1 MLQWLLVAALVI
13 HPGQPGQ
20 PGPPG
25 VQPDEP
31 DPDIVAL
38 EQRLFR
44 AIEEKNRP
52 ALDALV
58 ATEFVLRGEPDT
70 DRETWLKN
78 AVSLCWGPS
87 WDLQKLSVREQDG
100 TQIATFILNFY
111 RDPITCRAAPMRSL
125 ITDIWVRED
134 GQWKLAMRHSGP
146 VGEAL
151 RTQFAPVPLQPP
163 PFEARAE
170 LSFVATSGNA
180 STQTV
185 GSSGDI
191 IRRYARSTTTGRAS
205 FIRSATDGVE
215 SARTLTGQ
223 VRHGVRISDRV
234 EAFARGG
241 YLRDLFAGLEHRVNA
256 DAGLSYVVPQP
267 LQRALKFDFGLGATH
282 ENRLADGN
290 LTVLNATLGLSLRA
304 RLAPAVEVSAES
316 QAVADLGRLA
326 NWRLSNDLS
335 LTSTLNAH
343 LSARMAYTT
352 RILNQPVPS
361 FQRADHVLSASF
373 VLRYIRPGPGVTR

>member
-1 MLQWLLVAALVI
+1 MPQWLLVASLMMS
-13 HPGQPGQ
+13 PGQ
-20 PGPPG
+20 PG

-52 ALDALV
+52 VLESLV
-58 ATEFVLRGEPDT
+58 AAQFVLRGEPDT
-70 DRETWLKN
+70 DREGWLKN

-87 WDLQKLSVREQDG
+87 WDIQRVAVREQDG

-125 ITDIWVRED
+125 ITDIWVREE

-151 RTQFAPVPLQPP
+151 RTQFAPVPVQPP

-170 LSFVATSGNA
+170 LSFVATGGNA
-180 STQTV
+180 SAQTV
-185 GSSGDI
+185 GSSGDL
-191 IRRYARSTTTGRAS
+191 IRRHARSTTTGRAS

-215 SARTLTGQ
+215 SARMLTGQ

-234 EAFARGG
+234 EAFGRGG
-241 YLRDLFAGLEHRVNA
+241 YLRDLFAGLVHRVNA
-256 DAGLSYVVPQP
+256 DAGFSYVVPQP
-267 LQRALKFDFGLGATH
+267 PQRALKFDFGLGATH
-282 ENRLADGN
+282 EDRLADAN

-304 RLAPAVEVSAES
+304 RLAPAIEVSAES
-316 QAVADLGRLA
+316 QVVADLGTLK

-335 LTSTLNAH
+335 LNSSLNAH
-343 LSARMAYTT
+343 LSARMSYTT
-352 RILNQPVPS
+352 RIVNQPVPG
-361 FQRADHVLSASF
+361 FQRADHVLSASL
-373 VLRYIRPGPGVTR
+373 VLRYVRPAPAVVR